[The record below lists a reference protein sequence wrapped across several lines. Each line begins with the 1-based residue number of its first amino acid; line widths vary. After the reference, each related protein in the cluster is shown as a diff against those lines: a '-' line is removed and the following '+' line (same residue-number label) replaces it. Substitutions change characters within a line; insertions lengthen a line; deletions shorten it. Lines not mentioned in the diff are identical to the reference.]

1 MANPKDHKEH
11 MNVED
16 ALTQSEAF
24 IIKHKNLI
32 IGVVAGIV
40 LIVAGV
46 LLYKNLYAEP
56 REAKAQAALVSPQ
69 SYFEMDQYE
78 WALNG
83 DSITSKGFLKIADE
97 FSGTDAANLSHY
109 YAGICYMQLGDYL
122 NAIKE
127 LNKFSGDDALVAP
140 AALAALG
147 NSYAELE
154 QLDKAS
160 SFLLKAADKAD
171 NLSLSPIYLVQ
182 AGEILLK
189 QGKYDDAV
197 AAYTKVKEKYAQSF
211 QAMEIDKYIEKAK
224 LLKK

>member
-32 IGVVAGIV
+32 IGVVAGII

-46 LLYKNLYAEP
+46 LMYKNLYAEP
-56 REAKAQAALVSPQ
+56 REAKAQDDLVSPQ
-69 SYFEMDQYE
+69 SYFEMDNFA

-97 FSGTDAANLSHY
+97 YSGTKAANLSHY
-109 YAGICYMQLGDYL
+109 YAGICYMKLGDYT

-127 LNKFSGDDALVAP
+127 LDKFSGNDAMVAP
-140 AALAALG
+140 ATLAVIG
-147 NSYAELE
+147 NSYAEME

-171 NLSLSPIYLVQ
+171 NLSLSPLYLMQ
-182 AGEILLK
+182 AGDILIK

-197 AAYTKVKEKYAQSF
+197 AAYTKVKDKYSQSF

>member
-32 IGVVAGIV
+32 IGVVAGII

-56 REAKAQAALVSPQ
+56 REAKAQDDLVSPQ
-69 SYFEMDQYE
+69 SYFEMDNFA

-97 FSGTDAANLSHY
+97 YSGTKAANLSHY
-109 YAGICYMQLGDYL
+109 YAGICYMKLGDYT
-122 NAIKE
+122 NAVKE
-127 LNKFSGDDALVAP
+127 LDKFSGNDAMVAP
-140 AALAALG
+140 ATLAAIG
-147 NSYAELE
+147 NSYAEME

-160 SFLLKAADKAD
+160 SYLLKAADKAD
-171 NLSLSPIYLVQ
+171 NISLSPLYLMQ
-182 AGEILLK
+182 AGDILIK
-189 QGKYDDAV
+189 QGKYDDAA
-197 AAYTKVKEKYAQSF
+197 AAYTKVKEKYSQSF
-211 QAMEIDKYIEKAK
+211 QAMDIDKYIEKAK